1 MVLNL
6 LSVTYITMSEP
17 DVSLPRPNFYGF
29 PPSGQSFYVVVAQG
43 FIGCL
48 FAIVVYCYCLVLR
61 RVPHITGWPQTYCA
75 AKNDLEFLVPLS
87 LQFSRAGFTAL
98 SFHT

>member
-29 PPSGQSFYVVVAQG
+29 PPSDQNFYVVVA
-43 FIGCL
+43 
-48 FAIVVYCYCLVLR
+48 
-61 RVPHITGWPQTYCA
+61 
-75 AKNDLEFLVPLS
+75 
-87 LQFSRAGFTAL
+87 
-98 SFHT
+98 